1 MIYTA
6 QTLIEKRK
14 EKWEKSQNIEED
26 KRFRE
31 AVANELYLNRM
42 LLAEVK
48 ENPEYLIELEF
59 VIVNKKQKTV
69 PFFINDVQQEFI
81 KILNQA
87 KKDYAKGLITD
98 MTFLVLKGRQQGFTS
113 LITAYQ
119 LAFSLLNRNFQ
130 GFTLADK
137 TDNTESI
144 FQNKAKF
151 PYEQL
156 PNVIKPTEKFNNKRQ
171 LLFEKLNSNWSVDTA
186 TENVGRSRTINF
198 FHGSECAFWKS
209 ISKVQAGLGEAFTI
223 DCIKIYESTANG
235 YNDFQKMWENGSGI
249 KCFFEWWKTKEYRT
263 NFENDEIKNTFINK
277 IYSSKDWIFERIKV
291 LIESKHLSLEQVYWY
306 YKKYE
311 NYIDKDLIKQEYPC
325 SSEEAF
331 LASGDCVFDKEKI
344 INRLQELQMPIKQG
358 YFKYET
364 YYNEQENEVLIADSS
379 IQWFDSPHGYIK
391 IYEEPLEGYPY
402 VIGGDTA
409 GEGSDNFAGQTLNN
423 VTGNQAAVLK
433 HQFDEDM
440 YAKQIYCLGIYY
452 NNALIGVET
461 NYSTYPNKELER
473 LQYPNLYIR
482 EKEDTYTHKTIKSY
496 GFETNKKT
504 RPIIIAG
511 LVEEYRDN
519 IKLVND
525 RDTLKEAVTFIKNEN
540 GRPEAQEGYHDDL
553 TMANAIAHY
562 IRPAQTYLIQKK
574 ETENIN
580 KYNPLDD
587 LYEED
592 SINSDFGMQI
602 NII

>member
-119 LAFSLLNRNFQ
+119 LAFSILNRNFQ

-171 LLFEKLNSNWSVDTA
+171 LLFEKLN
-186 TENVGRSRTINF
+186 
-198 FHGSECAFWKS
+198 
-209 ISKVQAGLGEAFTI
+209 
-223 DCIKIYESTANG
+223 
-235 YNDFQKMWENGSGI
+235 
-249 KCFFEWWKTKEYRT
+249 
-263 NFENDEIKNTFINK
+263 
-277 IYSSKDWIFERIKV
+277 
-291 LIESKHLSLEQVYWY
+291 
-306 YKKYE
+306 
-311 NYIDKDLIKQEYPC
+311 
-325 SSEEAF
+325 
-331 LASGDCVFDKEKI
+331 
-344 INRLQELQMPIKQG
+344 
-358 YFKYET
+358 
-364 YYNEQENEVLIADSS
+364 
-379 IQWFDSPHGYIK
+379 
-391 IYEEPLEGYPY
+391 
-402 VIGGDTA
+402 
-409 GEGSDNFAGQTLNN
+409 
-423 VTGNQAAVLK
+423 
-433 HQFDEDM
+433 
-440 YAKQIYCLGIYY
+440 
-452 NNALIGVET
+452 
-461 NYSTYPNKELER
+461 
-473 LQYPNLYIR
+473 
-482 EKEDTYTHKTIKSY
+482 
-496 GFETNKKT
+496 
-504 RPIIIAG
+504 
-511 LVEEYRDN
+511 
-519 IKLVND
+519 
-525 RDTLKEAVTFIKNEN
+525 
-540 GRPEAQEGYHDDL
+540 
-553 TMANAIAHY
+553 
-562 IRPAQTYLIQKK
+562 
-574 ETENIN
+574 
-580 KYNPLDD
+580 
-587 LYEED
+587 
-592 SINSDFGMQI
+592 
-602 NII
+602 